1 MIKSSNKNKKVLIT
15 GGSRGIGAEA
25 VREFTGEGS
34 SVAFMYRNSTQKALE
49 LSKATGA
56 LNIKCNVASS
66 PSVKAAMDVANE
78 FFENEI
84 DVNGISEETRLI
96 EDLGMNSIGLLYM
109 AMAVE
114 EEFSVSFTNEDFA
127 ILHTVGDVIRKIEEN

>member
-1 MIKSSNKNKKVLIT
+1 MNNT
-15 GGSRGIGAEA
+15 
-25 VREFTGEGS
+25 
-34 SVAFMYRNSTQKALE
+34 
-49 LSKATGA
+49 LSK
-56 LNIKCNVASS
+56 LIELFENV
-66 PSVKAAMDVANE
+66 
-78 FFENEI
+78 FENEI
-84 DVNGISEETRLI
+84 DVNGINEESRLI